1 MVSDDS
7 LFVHCIYFL
16 TTWKEKDVEMTAPES
31 DASSAKPSGGGADN
45 KHEYH
50 EVLSQGNNQGSHH
63 SGEWRHFCKKT
74 MAIYDGAPLQL
85 FLSVLLVISLFLS
98 DSWVLGNAPTSSDPV
113 LFIILIIIFAI
124 FLLES
129 AIVSAV
135 NPDYFLSFFFWM
147 DVIGTLS
154 IILDIGWI
162 ADEFMPSDSNL
173 SQKGSLL
180 RAARAAKLGAR
191 YGRLMR
197 LLKFVKFFRFL
208 PCLGKRKAD
217 AEPEPT
223 MSAVRRVSAELSEVL
238 SRRVAALV
246 MLLVIVVPFL
256 SYANKDNSVKA
267 WARNFQLVARNE
279 STTGYDLDN
288 MIVQFKEYYN
298 NEDLSPISIFISS
311 PSGIHKNSFGQRH
324 VRDSN
329 KFELVEHYSLDSV
342 EYKINIKMDNTAP
355 AKWDALYGI
364 LLIILV
370 VGVLLSFSA
379 SFNGSVE
386 VLIVIPL
393 EKMMATLRKSATD
406 MLRSMQAMDK
416 QVSQENRI
424 LEEDEDLDD
433 ELETAVLEKM
443 VEKCK
448 CFMPFCIYY
457 VYTDLADITIFS
469 GSHC

>member
-1 MVSDDS
+1 MTGQETPYNTPPAGPIQNEGG
-7 LFVHCIYFL
+7 VH
-16 TTWKEKDVEMTAPES
+16 PEEH
-31 DASSAKPSGGGADN
+31 K
-45 KHEYH
+45 EYH
-50 EVLSQGNNQGSHH
+50 PVNKNNNS
-63 SGEWRHFCKKT
+63 EWHHFCKKT
-74 MAIYDGAPLQL
+74 VARYDAAPVQL
-85 FLSVLLVISLFLS
+85 FLSVLLVMSLFLP
-98 DSWVLGNAPTSSDPV
+98 DAWVLGNAPSSSDPV
-113 LFIILIIIFAI
+113 LYIILIIIFVI

-129 AIVSAV
+129 TIMSIV

-162 ADEFMPSDSNL
+162 ADEFLPNDSNL

-208 PCLGKRKAD
+208 PCFRKNGEEE
-217 AEPEPT
+217 EPEPT

-256 SYANKDNSVKA
+256 NYESKDSSVQA
-267 WARNFQLVARNE
+267 WADVFTVVARNE
-279 STTGYDLDN
+279 TTTAYDLNGLIGEFKDYYDN
-288 MIVQFKEYYN
+288 Q
-298 NEDLSPISIFISS
+298 DLAPMSAYVSSPIGVFRE
-311 PSGIHKNSFGQRH
+311 SFDVDH
-324 VRDSN
+324 VRQSNRIEVVERYGVDGDS
-329 KFELVEHYSLDSV
+329 
-342 EYKINIKMDNTAP
+342 YKVKLKMDNTVGAQ
-355 AKWDALYGI
+355 WDAMYGI

-370 VGVLLSFSA
+370 VAVLLAFSA

-386 VLIVIPL
+386 VLIVVPL

-416 QVSQENRI
+416 QVSEENRL
-424 LEEDEDLDD
+424 LEEDEELDE

-443 VEKCK
+443 VEKRKSLHMFGCGA
-448 CFMPFCIYY
+448 CLTRVLC
-457 VYTDLADITIFS
+457 S
-469 GSHC
+469 GSHREAGDGQERARGGRGCR

>member
-1 MVSDDS
+1 M
-7 LFVHCIYFL
+7 
-16 TTWKEKDVEMTAPES
+16 
-31 DASSAKPSGGGADN
+31 
-45 KHEYH
+45 
-50 EVLSQGNNQGSHH
+50 
-63 SGEWRHFCKKT
+63 
-74 MAIYDGAPLQL
+74 
-85 FLSVLLVISLFLS
+85 SLFLP
-98 DSWVLGNAPTSSDPV
+98 DAWVLGNAPSSSDPV
-113 LFIILIIIFAI
+113 LYIILIIIFVI

-129 AIVSAV
+129 TIMSIV

-162 ADEFMPSDSNL
+162 ADEFLPNDSNL

-208 PCLGKRKAD
+208 PCFRKNGEEE
-217 AEPEPT
+217 EPEPT

-256 SYANKDNSVKA
+256 NYESKDSSVQA
-267 WARNFQLVARNE
+267 WADVFTVVARNE
-279 STTGYDLDN
+279 TTTAYDLNGLIGEFKDYYDN
-288 MIVQFKEYYN
+288 Q
-298 NEDLSPISIFISS
+298 DLAPMSAYVSSPIGVFRE
-311 PSGIHKNSFGQRH
+311 NFDADH
-324 VRDSN
+324 VRQSNRIEVVERYGVDGDS
-329 KFELVEHYSLDSV
+329 
-342 EYKINIKMDNTAP
+342 YKVKLKMDNTVGAQ
-355 AKWDALYGI
+355 WDAMYGI

-370 VGVLLSFSA
+370 VAVLLAFSA

-386 VLIVIPL
+386 VLIVVPL

-416 QVSQENRI
+416 QVSEENRL
-424 LEEDEDLDD
+424 LEEDEELDE
-433 ELETAVLEKM
+433 ELETAVLEK
-443 VEKCK
+443 
-448 CFMPFCIYY
+448 
-457 VYTDLADITIFS
+457 
-469 GSHC
+469 